1 MLRRTLGGESMLR
14 RALGGESMLHCALG
28 GESMLHCALGLS
40 LLATLSFAPAGP
52 AFAAPPAQDDAP
64 AAAESAD
71 EDGAGTGFA
80 GALRERRAGRGP
92 MLLVLRI
99 AEELHLSDEQTV
111 KVAGEFRRV
120 AQQRRELLAQKA
132 ALVTKLESQLARQP
146 RDDGALDALT
156 GQLVGIEQQMALL
169 PEQLWKGVQPVLTVE
184 QRARLILLRGKM
196 KQQIDG
202 ARRRHG
208 GRNGGDGGAAR
219 D

>member
-1 MLRRTLGGESMLR
+1 MR
-14 RALGGESMLHCALG
+14 RALGMESIMR
-28 GESMLHCALGLS
+28 STVGLL
-40 LLATLSFAPAGP
+40 LLAALSFAPARS
-52 AFAAPPAQDDAP
+52 AFATPPAQDAPP

-71 EDGAGTGFA
+71 EDGAGSGFA

-99 AEELHLSDEQTV
+99 AEELRLSDEQTV

-132 ALVTKLESQLARQP
+132 SLVTKLESQLARQP
-146 RDDGALDALT
+146 LDDGALDALT

-169 PEQLWKGVQPVLTVE
+169 PEQLWKGVQPVLTAE

-202 ARRRHG
+202 ARRRRG
-208 GRNGGDGGAAR
+208 GRGGDDGGAAR